1 MLASLVLCTKTFA
14 LYVPILVSATWSD
27 PPNGALTLVQRKAG
41 KVLHSLA
48 GVEDQIVYAGD
59 DSRHVPHLSSA
70 IAEGSIATRSSGP
83 LRLTALKTL
92 EGGGGAA
99 RDAGNEGDS
108 DGDSDDGS
116 DGDVADTGNE
126 AACNG
131 LHPNADDPEMLHV
144 AYATDLSQVEGVLAS
159 VASLVTT
166 AATPEAVTV
175 HIMVQAKFA
184 KNFKAALGLRQNCR
198 GAMTVNGALILLHE
212 VQAEQIERSVAMV
225 SDNTKKM
232 NGHLESLENYARFYM
247 HSVLGPAVADSIV
260 IYLDADTIVQ
270 ADLGQMRRQLLSSNK
285 TVGFVARRNMIY
297 MRHFLRTP
305 TNCDLNDFAPKWSSL
320 MMKPT
325 FNVGVFAVDLHRW
338 VQSGA
343 GQRVERWVS
352 LQNECGATLWE
363 GGSQPPLLLAFFN
376 HTESSSEDFVVLDAA
391 WNAGDLWTLNL
402 TMLKSMKV
410 LHWNGPNK
418 PWNGGLFQDVWK
430 QHRERFDSL
439 LQH

>member
-166 AATPEAVTV
+166 AATPNAVTV

-198 GAMTVNGALILLHE
+198 GAITVNGALVLLHE
-212 VQAEQIERSVAMV
+212 MQAEQVHSVAKV
-225 SDNTKKM
+225 SEATKKYS
-232 NGHLESLENYARFYM
+232 GHLESLENYARFYM
-247 HSVLGPAVADSIV
+247 HLILGPAVSDSIV

-270 ADLGQMRRQLLSSNK
+270 ADLGQMRRQLRSSNK
-285 TVGFVARRNMIY
+285 TIGFADRRASLKT
-297 MRHFLRTP
+297 FLKTP
-305 TNCDLNDFAPKWSSL
+305 TNCGLKELAPNWSSI
-320 MMKPT
+320 MKKPA
-325 FNVGVFAVDLHRW
+325 FNAGVFAVDLHRW
-338 VQSGA
+338 VQTGA
-343 GQRVERWVS
+343 VQRVERWIS
-352 LQNECGATLWE
+352 LHNECGGTLWY
-363 GGSQPPLLLAFFN
+363 GGSQPPLLLAFYN
-376 HTESSSEDFVVLDAA
+376 HTESSSEDILVLDAA
-391 WNAGDLWTLNL
+391 WNTGVFGALNL
-402 TMLKSMKV
+402 NRTKI
-410 LHWNGPNK
+410 LHYKGKKK
-418 PWNGGLFQDVWK
+418 PWNDDYDGVFQDVWK